1 MDVCQSA
8 RGVATES
15 QGRILITDNYN
26 DLVLLP
32 SLEGEMLMELL
43 TEEDGM
49 DMPSLI
55 YVRGEKLVVSMNN

>member
-1 MDVCQSA
+1 M
-8 RGVATES
+8 ATES